1 MPERTLILV
10 KPDGVRRGL
19 VGEIISRF
27 EAKGLRI
34 AGMKMLRFNEEL
46 AARHYA
52 EHAKKDFYL
61 PLVKFITSGPVVAL
75 ALEGEDV
82 VEITRSMMGVTSHLE
97 SAPGTIRGDL
107 AYSTRENLA
116 HGSDSNERA
125 QIELAL
131 FFNKDELFD

>member
-19 VGEIISRF
+19 IGEIISRF

-34 AGMKMLRFNEEL
+34 AGMKMLRFDKDL
-46 AARHYA
+46 AARHYS
-52 EHAKKDFYL
+52 EHVEKDFYPAL
-61 PLVKFITSGPVVAL
+61 MEFITSGPVAALAVEGQDVVAL
-75 ALEGEDV
+75 
-82 VEITRSMMGVTSHLE
+82 TRSMMGATRHTDA
-97 SAPGTIRGDL
+97 APGTIRGDL
-107 AYSTRENLA
+107 AFSTQENLV

-131 FFNKDELFD
+131 FFNEDELFD